1 MNIDTLPLIESG
13 YRCENG
19 AVRER
24 NEDACLLFTTGFGGH
39 FGLRPLGLYAVADGM
54 GGEREGHVASNAAVR
69 AFGEF
74 VLDRI
79 YLPLLR
85 RLPLREIDLLDTL
98 EQAVFVAHDAVAH
111 DVVAQGNGL
120 PPTTAGGQARNGG
133 TTLTAGLIF
142 GRRLY
147 VAHVGDSRAY
157 LLAGGELRL
166 LTEDHSL
173 VRRLQET
180 GRLSAEEAP
189 HYQYRNVLLQALG
202 QAGALTA
209 DTFALDLPDEGKL
222 LVCSDGLCG
231 LVPSDELAAVLRDK
245 ATAQQTAD
253 RLYELAMAA
262 GGEDNISAVVVAF
275 SFQGAPPFR
284 PNADD

>member
-1 MNIDTLPLIESG
+1 MNVDTMPQIESG

-24 NEDACLLFTTGFGGH
+24 NEDACLLFTAGFGGH

-74 VLDRI
+74 VLGQI
-79 YLPLLR
+79 YSPLLR
-85 RLPLREIDLLDTL
+85 GYPLRENDLLDAL
-98 EQAVFVAHDAVAH
+98 ERAVFAAHDAVT
-111 DVVAQGNGL
+111 QGNGL
-120 PPTTAGGQARNGG
+120 PPASAGGPARNGG

-142 GRRLY
+142 GHRLY

-157 LLAGGELRL
+157 LLAGDELRL

-189 HYQYRNVLLQALG
+189 HFQYRNVLLQALG
-202 QAGALTA
+202 QDSALTA

-231 LVPSDELAAVLRDK
+231 SVPPDELAAALRGK
-245 ATAQQTAD
+245 ASAQQTAD
-253 RLYELAMAA
+253 RLYELAMTA
-262 GGEDNISAVVVAF
+262 GGEDNISAVVVSF
-275 SFQGAPPFR
+275 SFRSNPPTR
-284 PNADD
+284 PNAGD

>member
-1 MNIDTLPLIESG
+1 MNANTLPLIESG
-13 YRCENG
+13 YRCESG

-24 NEDACLLFTTGFGGH
+24 NEDACLLFTAEFGGH

-74 VLDRI
+74 VLSNL
-79 YLPLLR
+79 YFPLLR
-85 RLPLREIDLLDTL
+85 QRPLREADMLDVL
-98 EQAVFVAHDAVAH
+98 ERAVFAAHDAVTQ
-111 DVVAQGNGL
+111 DNGSL
-120 PPTTAGGQARNGG
+120 PGPGRSGG

-147 VAHVGDSRAY
+147 IAHVGDSRAY
-157 LLAGGELRL
+157 LLAGGELRP

-189 HYQYRNVLLQALG
+189 HFQYRNVLLQALG
-202 QAGALTA
+202 QDGALTA
-209 DTFALDLPDEGKL
+209 DTFALDLPDQGRL

-231 LVPSDELAAVLRDK
+231 IVPADELGAALGAE
-245 ATAQQTAD
+245 ATPQQAAD
-253 RLYELAMAA
+253 RLYELAMSA
-262 GGEDNISAVVVAF
+262 GGHDNISAVVVSF
-275 SFQGAPPFR
+275 SF
-284 PNADD
+284 